1 MTLSFSLKEILH
13 KWCVLFAF
21 AALAVSCSRDD
32 NDPPVGK
39 PPATWLPVTY
49 FDQAYGLDSA
59 QVMDIYLPPGRS
71 VAETKCIV
79 FIHGGAWTWGDK
91 SDFTGIIDSLRRTH
105 TPYACFNIN
114 YRLSGIGKNQYPSG
128 EEDVQKALDYIRK
141 NHVHFNVSEDMI
153 LLGASA
159 GAQLAVL
166 HAYRYNAD
174 GHIKAAVSLYG
185 VYDLA
190 ALYSQTETGIQVV
203 LTNVMG
209 GIPAVK
215 PLEYYAASPVNFV
228 TAKSV
233 PVFILYGLLDKIAP
247 PAQALEFM
255 LKLNA
260 AKVPYQQAPYPME
273 HEIAPVFAKDA
284 WSKAFA
290 FINKYLPAS

>member
-1 MTLSFSLKEILH
+1 MTLSSSLKETLH
-13 KWCVLFAF
+13 KWCMLFAF
-21 AALAVSCSRDD
+21 IILAVSCSRDD
-32 NDPPVGK
+32 NNLPGGKLPV
-39 PPATWLPVTY
+39 TWLPATY
-49 FDQAYGLDSA
+49 LDMAYGLDSM
-59 QVMDIYLPPGRS
+59 QVMDIYLPAGRS
-71 VAETKCIV
+71 AAKTKCIV

-91 SDFTGIIDSLRRTH
+91 SDFTGIIDSLRKAH

-114 YRLSGIGKNQYPSG
+114 YRLSGIGKNQYPCG

-141 NHVHFNVSEDMI
+141 NCAHFNVSEDLI

-166 HAYRYNAD
+166 QAYKHNQE

-190 ALYSQTETGIQVV
+190 ALYTQTETAIQLV

-233 PVFILYGLLDKIAP
+233 PVFILYGMLDKIAP

-260 AKVPYQQAPYPME
+260 EGVTYQQAPYPME

-284 WSKAFA
+284 WRKAFA
-290 FINKYLPAS
+290 FINKYLPAG